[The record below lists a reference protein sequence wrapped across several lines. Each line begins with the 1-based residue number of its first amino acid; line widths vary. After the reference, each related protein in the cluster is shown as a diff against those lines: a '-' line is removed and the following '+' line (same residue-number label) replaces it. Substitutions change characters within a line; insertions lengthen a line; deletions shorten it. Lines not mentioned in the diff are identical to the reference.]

1 MVNAQEILSVLEQ
14 LKSQLGIIEKH
25 EVAETQNAFACLAT
39 ELCKIENKEIAENQS
54 KLRGAAR
61 LKSAMFYSN

>member
-1 MVNAQEILSVLEQ
+1 